1 MASRYDGLSVA
12 ALKRRRVWCHV
23 LGFLATILPVCAMV
37 VWRWDVYTYDGGGIK
52 LGAGGILLA
61 VVVLLGFLGRLKGV
75 KREIGLMV
83 SLVLVW
89 LLSAI
94 LTDLLLLLSA
104 SFAGVILD
112 DVFFAWRARRL
123 TRAID
128 MKEQA
133 GMSAE
138 ATTAAVAGLLR
149 QYLGGK

>member
-1 MASRYDGLSVA
+1 MASRYDGISVGS
-12 ALKRRRVWCHV
+12 LKRRLRGAQV
-23 LGFLATILPVCAMV
+23 LGFLATILPVCAVV

-104 SFAGVILD
+104 AFPQILLY
-112 DVFFAWRARRL
+112 FYQIHF
-123 TRAID
+123 
-128 MKEQA
+128 
-133 GMSAE
+133 
-138 ATTAAVAGLLR
+138 
-149 QYLGGK
+149 

>member
-1 MASRYDGLSVA
+1 MASKYDGISVHG
-12 ALKRRRVWCHV
+12 LRRRLVWMQV
-23 LGFLATILPVCAMV
+23 LGFFATILPVCAV
-37 VWRWDVYTYDGGGIK
+37 VVRRWDVYTRDGGGIK

-75 KREIGLMV
+75 RREIGLV
-83 SLVLVW
+83 VGLVVVW

-94 LTDLLLLLSA
+94 ITDLLLLLSA
-104 SFAGVILD
+104 SLAGVLLD
-112 DVFFAWRARRL
+112 DIFFAWRARRL

-128 MKEQA
+128 MREQA
-133 GMSAE
+133 DMSAE